1 MRLLT
6 AILESRCILNIF
18 RDTSSI
24 YLIGIWLVV
33 LNLQASWTEAR
44 QKLEK
49 DPLSRACNPDIDTAE
64 MERIFR
70 EHVDELY
77 NVNIS
82 SQS

>member
-1 MRLLT
+1 M
-6 AILESRCILNIF
+6 
-18 RDTSSI
+18 
-24 YLIGIWLVV
+24 V

-82 SQS
+82 ILSLQIKYYFFLIAKYGLVCETSYLQICMCVST